1 MERRMSA
8 TAARARFSELMQWV
22 EESQRPVIVERRGKP
37 QMVVLSV
44 VEYQRLVA
52 GQRGKDDWREL
63 VNQAREQIRTELG
76 ERELTPSEEV
86 LRQVREERDK
96 QFIERG

>member
-1 MERRMSA
+1 MERRKSA
-8 TAARARFSELMQWV
+8 TAARARFGELMRWG

-37 QMVVLSV
+37 QVVVLSV
-44 VEYQRLVA
+44 GEYERLVA